1 MAYPVRHIGLRWNGQ
16 IWITATHGRIART
29 ATVDRVT
36 SPRTSPRNFAE
47 YVPPVLRT
55 STAVCW
61 RVLVVLATLYVLGRV
76 VGALYVV
83 VIPVAIALLLAAL
96 LSPVVSRLHQLR
108 IPQALSTAIV
118 LIGGLASVGGVLFF
132 VINAFITGFPELE
145 TSITKSLNGLHD
157 WLIFGPLH
165 LREEQIAGYLR
176 QAQQWLHDNQTALT
190 SGALSTA
197 LTFGSVL
204 SGLVLVLFTL
214 IFFLHDGR
222 GIWLF
227 VLGIVPRHLRDRVDL
242 AGRRGFTSLS
252 AYVRATAF
260 VAVVDA
266 LGVLLG
272 LFILQV
278 PLAAPLSALVF
289 LGAFIPILGAVISGS
304 VAVVVALVAKGW
316 IVALLVVAVLLAVNQ
331 IEGNIMQPLVMGRA
345 VRLHPLAV
353 VLGISTGF
361 LVSGIVGALLAVPLI
376 AVLNSAVRSL
386 TQPDS
391 EPGAEANSISS
402 SGPAQPP
409 PPATSTSGSGPE
421 EPEKGDEPPPE
432 QGHPRD
438 DDEEEP

>member
-1 MAYPVRHIGLRWNGQ
+1 M
-16 IWITATHGRIART
+16 
-29 ATVDRVT
+29 DRVS
-36 SPRTSPRNFAE
+36 SPRTGPRNFAE
-47 YVPPVLRT
+47 YVPPALRA

-61 RVLVVLATLYVLGRV
+61 RILIVLGTLYVLGK
-76 VGALYVV
+76 AASTLYVV

-96 LSPVVSRLHQLR
+96 LSPAVSRLHQFR
-108 IPQALSTAIV
+108 IPRALSTAIV

-176 QAQQWLHDNQTALT
+176 QAQQWLHDNQTAVT

-222 GIWLF
+222 RIWLF
-227 VLGIVPRHLRDRVDL
+227 LLGIVPRNLRDRVDL

-260 VAVVDA
+260 VAVADA
-266 LGVLLG
+266 LGILLG
-272 LFILQV
+272 LFILRI

-289 LGAFIPILGAVISGS
+289 LGAFIPILGAVVSGS

-316 IVALLVVAVLLAVNQ
+316 IAALLVVGVLLAVNQ
-331 IEGNIMQPLVMGRA
+331 IEGNILQPLVMGRA

-386 TQPDS
+386 MEPDS
-391 EPGAEANSISS
+391 GSDSMPGSG
-402 SGPAQPP
+402 SGPGTGSTPP
-409 PPATSTSGSGPE
+409 PPATGPSDSPPE
-421 EPEKGDEPPPE
+421 ELDEGKGPASE
-432 QGHPRD
+432 QGHPRE
-438 DDEEEP
+438 DEES